1 VIDVPSSDLFEK
13 RLTNRRSILVP
24 LAITQGCQLDL
35 VLGFEFRLPQRP
47 QILKF
52 FSSDDLRI
60 FLVVPR
66 DLFIR
71 PRIGKSFS
79 LNTRVIHQTFLMPL
93 NVKKRRI
100 DKQQRIKKKR

>member
-71 PRIGKSFS
+71 KSFS
-79 LNTRVIHQTFLMPL
+79 LNIRVIHQTFLMPL
-93 NVKKRRI
+93 NVKKMKRI
-100 DKQQRIKKKR
+100 DKQERIKKKR

>member
-47 QILKF
+47 QTFKF
-52 FSSDDLRI
+52 FSADDLRI

-79 LNTRVIHQTFLMPL
+79 LNTRVIHQTFFMPL